1 MLGDNTGGFCWRKT
15 ETPVSRATEALTI
28 HAAMCFDNKILL
40 VGIVQKKKENK
51 DLKSCIY

>member
-1 MLGDNTGGFCWRKT
+1 MLGDNTGEFCCRKT

-40 VGIVQKKKENK
+40 VGRLELFKRKRKIK
-51 DLKSCIY
+51 I